1 MGGAQHQGHS
11 HSSEVAEAD
20 QARERGLRLAI
31 FLTLGFA
38 AVEATAGWWA
48 GSLALMAD
56 AGHMVTDSLALLLA
70 WFAASLSQRPPGP
83 RLSYGWRRA
92 EVFAAVINALLMLAV
107 VALLVPAALRRLQS
121 PTEVQGAGV
130 LLVAA
135 VGLVVNLVVLRI
147 LHGADRGALNTRGA
161 VLHVLGDLLGS
172 VAALLAGGVIL
183 LTGWMSIDPLL
194 SLLIAALILV
204 SALRLV
210 RDALHVL
217 MEAVPTGIDLDGIRS
232 HLLALP
238 GITAVHDLH
247 VWTLA
252 GDRLLLSAHVGVERI
267 EDWARVLADC
277 QQSLRQHFGIS
288 HATLQPEPPEYAR
301 LVEDPAC
308 DTPLDD
314 HAH

>member
-1 MGGAQHQGHS
+1 MGGAHH
-11 HSSEVAEAD
+11 HTHADSSDVATAD
-20 QARERGLRLAI
+20 RARERGLRLAI

-38 AVEATAGWWA
+38 AVEAAAGWWA
-48 GSLALMAD
+48 GSLALLAD

-107 VALLVPAALRRLQS
+107 VAFLVPAAIRRLQS

-135 VGLVVNLVVLRI
+135 VGLVVNLLVLRI

-172 VAALLAGGVIL
+172 VAALVAGGVIL
-183 LTGWMSIDPLL
+183 LTGWMPIDPLL

-217 MEAVPTGIDLDGIRS
+217 MEAVPGGIDLDGIRA

-252 GDRLLLSAHVGVERI
+252 GDRLLLSAHVGVARI
-267 EDWARVLADC
+267 EDWAQVLAAC
-277 QQSLRQHFGIS
+277 QRSLRDQYGIG
-288 HATLQPEPPEYAR
+288 HATLQPEPPEYTR
-301 LVEDPAC
+301 LAHDPAC
-308 DTPLDD
+308 DAPLDD

>member
-1 MGGAQHQGHS
+1 MGGAHHHGHADGS
-11 HSSEVAEAD
+11 DVATAD
-20 QARERGLRLAI
+20 RARERGLRLAI

-38 AVEATAGWWA
+38 AVEAVAGWWA

-56 AGHMVTDSLALLLA
+56 AGHMVTDSFALLLA
-70 WFAASLSQRPPGP
+70 WLAASLSQRPPGP

-135 VGLVVNLVVLRI
+135 VGLIVNLVVLRI
-147 LHGADRGALNTRGA
+147 LRGADRGALNTRGA
-161 VLHVLGDLLGS
+161 LLHVIGDLLGS
-172 VAALLAGGVIL
+172 VAALVAGGVIL
-183 LTGWMSIDPLL
+183 LTGWMPIDPLL

-217 MEAVPTGIDLDGIRS
+217 MEAVPKGIDLDGIRT

-267 EDWARVLADC
+267 GDWAQVLAEC
-277 QQSLRQHFGIS
+277 QHSLRQHFGIG

-308 DTPLDD
+308 DAPLDD